1 MKKLYEKS
9 ALIFSFAWIAIYC
22 VLQSLAYPLNE
33 IIGIEYAASAV
44 FCFLQA
50 TALFMFIKKN
60 GLLSYYGICKTYVP
74 ARRFLYYI
82 PLLVLMTR
90 NFWNGAAVNF
100 PPADTVCYIVC
111 MLCVGFVEEVIFRG
125 FLFKAIARDNETL
138 AIIISSVTFGL
149 GHLLNLV
156 NGSGAE
162 LVEDLFQVTGAIV
175 IGFLFVILFDRGGSL
190 LPCIITHAVINIASV
205 FANEAGLTIEKR
217 MVFHLALIAITAAYA
232 LILTKTLPKKQQTEM
247 ARRQNAELINRTR
260 N

>member
-100 PPADTVCYIVC
+100 PLADTV
-111 MLCVGFVEEVIFRG
+111 
-125 FLFKAIARDNETL
+125 
-138 AIIISSVTFGL
+138 
-149 GHLLNLV
+149 LLYRLYAV
-156 NGSGAE
+156 RR
-162 LVEDLFQVTGAIV
+162 FC
-175 IGFLFVILFDRGGSL
+175 GGSDFSGL
-190 LPCIITHAVINIASV
+190 SV
-205 FANEAGLTIEKR
+205 QGHRKG
-217 MVFHLALIAITAAYA
+217 
-232 LILTKTLPKKQQTEM
+232 
-247 ARRQNAELINRTR
+247 
-260 N
+260 

>member
-100 PPADTVCYIVC
+100 PLADTVCYIVC

-138 AIIISSVTFGL
+138 AIIISSCHLWPGPFTESSEWQRRGIGGGFVS
-149 GHLLNLV
+149 GHRSNRDRIPVCHLV
-156 NGSGAE
+156 
-162 LVEDLFQVTGAIV
+162 
-175 IGFLFVILFDRGGSL
+175 
-190 LPCIITHAVINIASV
+190 
-205 FANEAGLTIEKR
+205 
-217 MVFHLALIAITAAYA
+217 
-232 LILTKTLPKKQQTEM
+232 
-247 ARRQNAELINRTR
+247 
-260 N
+260 